1 MACFVL
7 SFKLPYMEDMKEQ
20 DLKAAAEHV
29 SMKAAFVNFKNST
42 QEIVDTYYRLGI
54 ATATQ
59 KGADVAA
66 ASVGAILMAVFGLF
80 AFLFLFIGL
89 AFWIGTLVNSTAGGF
104 LIVGGFFALLLILVI
119 ALKGKVI
126 YPIVRNTI
134 VKKVYEQQNN
144 SGHNNV

>member
-20 DLKAAAEHV
+20 DLRAAAEHV

-89 AFWIGTLVNSTAGGF
+89 AFLDRHPG
-104 LIVGGFFALLLILVI
+104 
-119 ALKGKVI
+119 
-126 YPIVRNTI
+126 
-134 VKKVYEQQNN
+134 
-144 SGHNNV
+144 